1 LSLPGF
7 RAMTEAPKTGYAR
20 LEGPDIFGIAMRGK
34 LSAIGRANP
43 RHAPSG
49 SRTGNRTGHYG
60 FRKTA
65 MILAC

>member
-43 RHAPSG
+43 P
-49 SRTGNRTGHYG
+49 
-60 FRKTA
+60 
-65 MILAC
+65 